1 MYSDWLEECSYCFDH
16 LLSGALKFHLN
27 SCTHQNNESIPKI
40 WQILKIITAIQEVI
54 LKKQTLWISFLFM
67 LFIFS
72 PVAAQNKPVGIK
84 EVYNFVSLQNLNQPN
99 TTLCRMVIAEAFK
112 RNGLKTTFKS
122 FPNKRSLEMVETG
135 EADGDLLRRSDI
147 SWKNYVPI
155 DEPLYKGALVAFSV
169 REDILVQS
177 WEDLDTKK
185 YRIGYL
191 AGNIIAKKM
200 IEKKNQIDERK
211 NVIVLTD
218 DINAF
223 KMLLEDRFDI
233 FIYGIFPSKKVFQK
247 RDFLSEGV
255 RLAGTIDQFYIISY
269 LNVMH
274 KNLAPI
280 IAETI
285 REMKKDGTYNR
296 IKKIADFNF

>member
-1 MYSDWLEECSYCFDH
+1 M
-16 LLSGALKFHLN
+16 
-27 SCTHQNNESIPKI
+27 
-40 WQILKIITAIQEVI
+40 
-54 LKKQTLWISFLFM
+54 KKQTLWISFLFM
-67 LFIFS
+67 LFTFS
-72 PVAAQNKPVGIK
+72 PVAAQNKPVGTK

-177 WEDLDTKK
+177 WKDLDTKK

-191 AGNIIAKKM
+191 AGNIIAKK
-200 IEKKNQIDERK
+200 ND
-211 NVIVLTD
+211 
-218 DINAF
+218 
-223 KMLLEDRFDI
+223 
-233 FIYGIFPSKKVFQK
+233 
-247 RDFLSEGV
+247 
-255 RLAGTIDQFYIISY
+255 
-269 LNVMH
+269 
-274 KNLAPI
+274 
-280 IAETI
+280 
-285 REMKKDGTYNR
+285 
-296 IKKIADFNF
+296 